1 MEITAQL
8 KGLRIAPRKVRLVS
22 GILKGRDAMKAKSQ
36 LEHLAKRSA
45 RPLVKLLDSAL
56 ANAHH
61 NLGLVKENLF
71 IKDIIVNEGPK
82 LKRFRPKGF
91 GTTSPIEKK
100 TSHIEI
106 VLAERVPGLK
116 VVPEKKREI
125 PEETRPEAEVER
137 ETAAVLEKKPQF
149 ARKEEPRTIRK
160 KGLFGGIK
168 GLGRRFFRRKTMA

>member
-1 MEITAQL
+1 MEISAQL
-8 KGLRIAPRKVRLVS
+8 KGLRTAPRKVRLVS
-22 GILKGRDAMKAKSQ
+22 GILKGLDALEAKAK
-36 LEHLAKRSA
+36 LDYLAKRSA
-45 RPLVKLLDSAL
+45 KPLAKLLDSAL

-61 NLGLVKENLF
+61 NLSLVKENLF

-116 VVPEKKREI
+116 VMPEKSMEI
-125 PEETRPEAEVER
+125 KPKTEPESAAEEKA
-137 ETAAVLEKKPQF
+137 AAVSEKKTRF
-149 ARKEEPRTIRK
+149 VKKVGAKAAGR

-168 GLGRRFFRRKTMA
+168 GLGRRFFRRKVI